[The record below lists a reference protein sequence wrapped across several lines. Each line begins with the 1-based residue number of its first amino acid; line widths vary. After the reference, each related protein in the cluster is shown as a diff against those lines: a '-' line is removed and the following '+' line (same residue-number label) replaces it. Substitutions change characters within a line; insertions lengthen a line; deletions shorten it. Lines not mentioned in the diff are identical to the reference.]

1 MQLRNCSV
9 NGHCSLLVLS
19 VSTLEFK
26 DFNQQSSFKIFR
38 SKHLTPQFFENAEH
52 QNSLVEYKRGTVNIL
67 FTTSSLLLSQTCS
80 ISFTE
85 VSPTSRFNF
94 KKKRHY
100 FKRWIFYSAGE
111 KKACINPTFQR
122 HTSKNFL
129 KIKPNLD
136 GIRYREYH
144 CQL

>member
-85 VSPTSRFNF
+85 VSPTSRFNL
-94 KKKRHY
+94 KKKRDTILNVEFFTVLERRKH
-100 FKRWIFYSAGE
+100 A
-111 KKACINPTFQR
+111 
-122 HTSKNFL
+122 
-129 KIKPNLD
+129 
-136 GIRYREYH
+136 
-144 CQL
+144 